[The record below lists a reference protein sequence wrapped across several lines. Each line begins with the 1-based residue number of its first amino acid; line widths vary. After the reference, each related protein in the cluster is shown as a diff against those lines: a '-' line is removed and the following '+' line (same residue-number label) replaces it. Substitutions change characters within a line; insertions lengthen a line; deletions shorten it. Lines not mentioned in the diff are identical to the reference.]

1 MKKRRITNEPK
12 RKITPKQRLLGI
24 LRVAK
29 ITYQAS
35 PLAVVI
41 KVIGVLVNSIL
52 PIITTYF
59 AALTTTALADA
70 YAGAEDAGVR
80 ALEYVIV
87 TAALGILLSAWKSIE
102 QYVNQFVRYKIDAA
116 INDQLYE
123 QFLGLEF
130 WRYDDKQTADLFDKA
145 KQFARFFGYVFDRL
159 TSVLQQV
166 ITMIAGLVALVL
178 VSWWL
183 GLILVAAV
191 IPGIVIQ
198 YRLSKAQI
206 AHWSNNVETRRM
218 SNMIEW
224 DMFKVST
231 IAELRI
237 YGMVKHLLSLRR
249 RLRDKDE
256 KERIEFERTF
266 IFKQLGADV
275 LEAAAEVVALLYT
288 ALQIIAHTQ
297 PVGQFLY
304 VQQIVSRTLSGA
316 RGFVS
321 EFNGIDEDVAN
332 LFDYNEFMALPQAK
346 HRSKHISKQ
355 PSQILFNDVSFNYPS
370 NEATVLKNV
379 SVEINRGAHVA
390 IVGENGAGKSTFI
403 KLLLGLYN
411 PTAGSV
417 TVDGVSLATTNL
429 DEWHGYLGVLQQDFT
444 QFSFAN
450 AKDNVLLGDV
460 SHPYSD
466 GRFNQALER
475 AEARTFLEKLPK
487 GLDTYVNQWMEHDD
501 GTSGVDLSGGQ
512 WQRLALARNFYRDS
526 PIIIL
531 DEPTSA
537 IDALAESRIFERLLK
552 DKKKTIITISHRL
565 TTVEKAD
572 TIYMFEG
579 GVIVERG
586 THDELV
592 AKQGAYYRMFKSQ
605 LR

>member
-355 PSQILFNDVSFNYPS
+355 PSQILFNDVSFNYP
-370 NEATVLKNV
+370 ATRRP
-379 SVEINRGAHVA
+379 S
-390 IVGENGAGKSTFI
+390 
-403 KLLLGLYN
+403 
-411 PTAGSV
+411 
-417 TVDGVSLATTNL
+417 
-429 DEWHGYLGVLQQDFT
+429 
-444 QFSFAN
+444 
-450 AKDNVLLGDV
+450 
-460 SHPYSD
+460 
-466 GRFNQALER
+466 
-475 AEARTFLEKLPK
+475 
-487 GLDTYVNQWMEHDD
+487 
-501 GTSGVDLSGGQ
+501 
-512 WQRLALARNFYRDS
+512 
-526 PIIIL
+526 
-531 DEPTSA
+531 
-537 IDALAESRIFERLLK
+537 
-552 DKKKTIITISHRL
+552 
-565 TTVEKAD
+565 
-572 TIYMFEG
+572 
-579 GVIVERG
+579 
-586 THDELV
+586 
-592 AKQGAYYRMFKSQ
+592 
-605 LR
+605 

>member
-1 MKKRRITNEPK
+1 MAEQK
-12 RKITPKQRLLGI
+12 RKLTTKQRVFGI
-24 LRVAK
+24 ARVAV
-29 ITYQAS
+29 ITYKAS
-35 PLAVVI
+35 PLAVFVKI
-41 KVIGVLVNSIL
+41 FGTLVASIL
-52 PIITTYF
+52 PIVTIYF
-59 AALTTTALADA
+59 AALTTTALASA
-70 YAGAEDAGVR
+70 YAGNDIAGGQAILYVVITAGLGV
-80 ALEYVIV
+80 AL
-87 TAALGILLSAWKSIE
+87 TAWGSVE

-123 QFLGLEF
+123 QFLGLDF
-130 WRYDDKQTADLFDKA
+130 WRYDDKKTADLFDKA

-159 TSVLQQV
+159 TSVLQQI
-166 ITMIAGLVALVL
+166 ITMIAGLVALVF

-183 GLILVAAV
+183 GLILIAAV

-206 AHWSNNVETRRM
+206 DHWSGNIETRRM
-218 SNMIEW
+218 TNMIEW

-256 KERIEFERTF
+256 KGRIEFERQF

-275 LEAAAEVVALLYT
+275 LEAAAEVIALLYT
-288 ALQIIAHTQ
+288 ALQIIGHTQ
-297 PVGQFLY
+297 PVGQFLF
-304 VQQIVSRTLSGA
+304 VQQVVSRALAGA
-316 RGFVS
+316 RGFVT
-321 EFNGIDEDVAN
+321 EFNSIDEDVAN
-332 LFDYNEFMALPQAK
+332 LFDYNEFMALPQAAR
-346 HRSKHISKQ
+346 RSERVKQQ
-355 PSQILFNDVSFNYPS
+355 PSRIIFDDVSFHYPS
-370 NEATVLKNV
+370 NQTMVLQHV
-379 SVEINRGAHVA
+379 SVEINKGAHVA

-403 KLLLGLYN
+403 KLLLGMYG
-411 PTAGSV
+411 PTSGLV
-417 TVDGVSLATTNL
+417 TVDGIDLATTKL
-429 DEWHGYLGVLQQDFT
+429 DDWHSYLGVLQQDFT

-450 AKDNVLLGDV
+450 AKDNILLGDV
-460 SHPYSD
+460 SHPYD
-466 GRFNQALER
+466 DERFNQALEG
-475 AEARTFLEKLPK
+475 AEARTFLDKLPK
-487 GLDTYVNQWMEHDD
+487 GIDTYVNQWMEHDD

-552 DKKKTIITISHRL
+552 DRKKTIITISHRL

-572 TIYMFEG
+572 IIYMFEG
-579 GVIVERG
+579 GAIVEQG
-586 THDELV
+586 THSELV

>member
-429 DEWHGYLGVLQQDFT
+429 DEWHSYLGVLQQDFT

>member
-1 MKKRRITNEPK
+1 MAEQK
-12 RKITPKQRLLGI
+12 RKLTTKQRVFGI
-24 LRVAK
+24 ARVAV
-29 ITYQAS
+29 ITYKAS
-35 PLAVVI
+35 PLAVFVKI
-41 KVIGVLVNSIL
+41 FGTLVASIL
-52 PIITTYF
+52 PIVTIYF
-59 AALTTTALADA
+59 AALTTTALASA
-70 YAGAEDAGVR
+70 YAGNDIAGGQAILYVVITAGLGV
-80 ALEYVIV
+80 AL
-87 TAALGILLSAWKSIE
+87 TAWGSVE

-123 QFLGLEF
+123 QFLGLDF
-130 WRYDDKQTADLFDKA
+130 WRYDDKKTADLFDKA

-159 TSVLQQV
+159 TSVLQQI
-166 ITMIAGLVALVL
+166 ITMIAGLVALVF

-183 GLILVAAV
+183 GLILIAAV

-206 AHWSNNVETRRM
+206 DHWSGNIETRRM
-218 SNMIEW
+218 TNMIEW

-256 KERIEFERTF
+256 KGRIEFERQF

-275 LEAAAEVVALLYT
+275 LEAAAEVIALLYT
-288 ALQIIAHTQ
+288 ALQIIGHTQ
-297 PVGQFLY
+297 PVGQFLF
-304 VQQIVSRTLSGA
+304 VQQVVSRALAGA
-316 RGFVS
+316 RGFVT
-321 EFNGIDEDVAN
+321 EFNSIDEDVAN
-332 LFDYNEFMALPQAK
+332 LFDYNEFMALPQAAR
-346 HRSKHISKQ
+346 RSERVKQQ
-355 PSQILFNDVSFNYPS
+355 PSRIIFDDVSFHYPS
-370 NEATVLKNV
+370 NQTMVLQHV
-379 SVEINRGAHVA
+379 SVEINKGAHVA

-403 KLLLGLYN
+403 KLLLGMYG
-411 PTAGSV
+411 PTSGLV
-417 TVDGVSLATTNL
+417 TVDGIDLATTKL
-429 DEWHGYLGVLQQDFT
+429 DDWHSYLGVLQQDFT

-450 AKDNVLLGDV
+450 AKDNILLGDV
-460 SHPYSD
+460 SHPYD
-466 GRFNQALER
+466 DERFNQALEG
-475 AEARTFLEKLPK
+475 AEARTFLEKLPM
-487 GLDTYVNQWMEHDD
+487 GIDTYVNQWMEHDD

-552 DKKKTIITISHRL
+552 DRKKTIITISHRL

-572 TIYMFEG
+572 IIYMFEG
-579 GVIVERG
+579 GAIVEQG
-586 THDELV
+586 THSELV
-592 AKQGAYYRMFKSQ
+592 AKRGAYYRMFKSQ

>member
-379 SVEINRGAHVA
+379 SVEIKRGAHVA

-429 DEWHGYLGVLQQDFT
+429 DEWHSYLGVLQQDFT

-487 GLDTYVNQWMEHDD
+487 GIDTYVNQWMEHDD

>member
-159 TSVLQQV
+159 TSVLQQI

-183 GLILVAAV
+183 GLILIAAV

-288 ALQIIAHTQ
+288 ALQIIAHAQ

-304 VQQIVSRTLSGA
+304 VQQIVSRTLGGA

-355 PSQILFNDVSFNYPS
+355 PSQILFNDVSFDYPS

-429 DEWHGYLGVLQQDFT
+429 DEWHSYLGVLQQDFT

-466 GRFNQALER
+466 ERFNQALER

-487 GLDTYVNQWMEHDD
+487 GIDTYVNQWMEHDD

>member
-70 YAGAEDAGVR
+70 YAGAEDAGAR

-159 TSVLQQV
+159 TSVLQQI

-411 PTAGSV
+411 PTVGSV

-429 DEWHGYLGVLQQDFT
+429 DEWHSYLGVLQQDFT

-466 GRFNQALER
+466 ERFNQALER

-586 THDELV
+586 THGELV

>member
-159 TSVLQQV
+159 TSVLQQI

-183 GLILVAAV
+183 GLILIAAV

-288 ALQIIAHTQ
+288 ALQIIAHAQ

-304 VQQIVSRTLSGA
+304 VQQIVSRTLGGA

-429 DEWHGYLGVLQQDFT
+429 DEWHSYLGVLQQDFT

-466 GRFNQALER
+466 ERFNQALER

-487 GLDTYVNQWMEHDD
+487 GIDTYVNQWMEHDD

-572 TIYMFEG
+572 MIYMFEG

>member
-70 YAGAEDAGVR
+70 YAGAEDAGAR

-159 TSVLQQV
+159 TSVLQQI

-346 HRSKHISKQ
+346 HRSRHISKQ

-466 GRFNQALER
+466 ERFNQALER

>member
-379 SVEINRGAHVA
+379 SVEIKRGAHVA

-429 DEWHGYLGVLQQDFT
+429 DEWHSYLGVLQQDFT